1 VLRNL
6 DDDTAATLRALCDR
20 LVPGSARVWPEV
32 YIDALLS
39 RMPDGDR
46 NFALAAIDAL
56 APALVGGP
64 PGLGGHAQTPEFGMI
79 RALACEA
86 FYSDFVAPGAPGPGA
101 WSEID
106 FAPPLAARINKDWSY
121 LGVTGA
127 ATWPPQAGPQAE
139 SGITG

>member
-1 VLRNL
+1 MLQIL
-6 DDDTAATLRALCDR
+6 DDQAATTLRALCDR
-20 LVPGSARVWPEV
+20 FVPGSARVWPEV

-46 NFALAAIDAL
+46 SFALAAITTL
-56 APALVGGP
+56 AEGNLAE
-64 PGLGGHAQTPEFGMI
+64 HAQTAEFALI

-106 FAPPLAARINKDWSY
+106 FAPPLAARIEKDWSY
-121 LGVTGA
+121 LGVTPA
-127 ATWPPQAGPQAE
+127 ATWPPEAGPQAE
-139 SGITG
+139 SGIGA